1 MSALVPTE
9 TRLSALE
16 REPLHVAFDPDV
28 VVIGAGP
35 SGCAAALAYARRGA
49 RVLLVEGRPQQAQR
63 LAGEW
68 LHPCAVEVLK
78 RLGLEPIP
86 AIARHPAGLGFVVF
100 PDKGEEPIPLHYS
113 DGRQGVTC
121 HHRELVTRL
130 RSAAASHPGIQF
142 LQCVRVTSITGQRL
156 TLARQ
161 DGLESATVLT
171 DLVVGADGRSSTTR
185 RALGLADNRTLL
197 SYMAGL
203 LLEDAELPF
212 EGFGHVF
219 LGGPGPTFVCR
230 IGPRHVRACLDVPLE
245 KRRILQEPE
254 ALWTAYRGSFP
265 KQLHVAF
272 RRALQDG
279 PIPWV
284 ANQWRPRVAFGRKGA
299 PLVGDA
305 VGHYHPLTAVG
316 LTMGLMDSYCLAQSK
331 SFSDYSRQRAAD
343 SAVADAVA
351 NALYKVFTHGDDCTL
366 AIRQALFETWRREPG
381 ERRRAMRLLSG
392 EETGPGQFRRA
403 FVKVLSLA
411 FRRTVQQ
418 KVLTGHWLSGACA
431 LRGFG
436 PWLGLLALSG
446 VRNQQSGTRSQESES
461 EVRLFC

>member
-1 MSALVPTE
+1 MTALVPTE
-9 TRLSALE
+9 TQASALDG
-16 REPLHVAFDPDV
+16 EPLQVAFDPDV

-35 SGCAAALAYARRGA
+35 SGCAAALAFARRGA

-68 LHPCAVEVLK
+68 LHPCAVEVLE
-78 RLGLEPIP
+78 RLGLEPMS
-86 AIARHPAGLGFVVF
+86 ATASWGAHPAGLGFVVF
-100 PDKGEEPIPLHYS
+100 PGNGEEPIPLHYS
-113 DGRQGVTC
+113 GGSLGVTC

-130 RSAAASHPGIQF
+130 RTAAASHPGIQF
-142 LQCVRVTSITGQRL
+142 LPGVRVTSIAGQGL
-156 TLARQ
+156 TLAREG
-161 DGLESATVLT
+161 GLETATVVA
-171 DLVVGADGRSSTTR
+171 DLIVGADGRSSTTR
-185 RALGLADNRTLL
+185 RALGLADNRMLL

-230 IGPRHVRACLDVPLE
+230 IGPCHVRACLDVPLA

-254 ALWTAYRGSFP
+254 ALWTAYRSAIP

-279 PIPWV
+279 PIPWA
-284 ANQWRPRVAFGRKGA
+284 ANQRRPRVAFGRKGV

-316 LTMGLMDSYCLAQSK
+316 LTMGLVDSYCLAQSK
-331 SFSDYSRQRAAD
+331 SFSDYSRQRAAE
-343 SAVADAVA
+343 SSVAEAVA
-351 NALYKVFTHGDDCTL
+351 NALYKVFTDADDGTL
-366 AIRQALFETWRREPG
+366 AIRHALFETWRRAPG
-381 ERRRAMRLLSG
+381 ERRLAMRLLSG
-392 EETGPGQFRRA
+392 EETGLGQFRRA
-403 FVKVLSLA
+403 FVRVLALA
-411 FRRTVQQ
+411 LRRTVQQ
-418 KVLTGHWLSGACA
+418 KVLAGRWWNGARD

-436 PWLGLLALSG
+436 PWFGLLALS
-446 VRNQQSGTRSQESES
+446 V
-461 EVRLFC
+461 

>member
-1 MSALVPTE
+1 MSVRNGE
-9 TRLSALE
+9 S
-16 REPLHVAFDPDV
+16 LHVAFDPDV

-35 SGCAAALAYARRGA
+35 SGCAAALAFARRGA

-68 LHPCAVEVLK
+68 LHPCAVEVLE
-78 RLGLEPIP
+78 RLGLEPISVT
-86 AIARHPAGLGFVVF
+86 ARHPAGLGFVVF
-100 PDKGEEPIPLHYS
+100 PGNGEEPIPLHYS
-113 DGRQGVTC
+113 DGNLGATC

-130 RSAAASHPGIQF
+130 RTAAESHPEIQF
-142 LQCVRVTSITGQRL
+142 LPGLRVTSITGQRL
-156 TLARQ
+156 TLAREG
-161 DGLESATVLT
+161 GLESATVVA
-171 DLVVGADGRSSTTR
+171 DLIVGADGRSSTTR

-219 LGGPGPTFVCR
+219 LGGPGPTFACR
-230 IGPRHVRACLDVPLE
+230 IGPRQIRVCLDVPLE

-254 ALWTAYRGSFP
+254 ALWPAYRPAFP
-265 KQLHVAF
+265 KQLHAAF

-279 PIPWV
+279 PIPWA
-284 ANQWRPRVAFGRKGA
+284 ANQRRPRVAFGRKGV

-316 LTMGLMDSYCLAQSK
+316 LTMGLMDSYCLAQSR

-343 SAVADAVA
+343 SSVAEAVA
-351 NALYKVFTHGDDCTL
+351 NALYKVFTDADDGTI
-366 AIRQALFETWRREPG
+366 AIRHALFETWRRAPG
-381 ERRRAMRLLSG
+381 ERRLAMRLLSG

-403 FVKVLSLA
+403 FVRVLALALRRSL
-411 FRRTVQQ
+411 QQ
-418 KVLTGHWLSGACA
+418 KVLAGRWWSGGRA
-431 LRGFG
+431 LRSFG
-436 PWLGLLALSG
+436 PWLGLLALPGFSCS
-446 VRNQQSGTRSQESES
+446 VNFR
-461 EVRLFC
+461 

>member
-9 TRLSALE
+9 TRASAPNGESLY
-16 REPLHVAFDPDV
+16 VAFDPDV

-35 SGCAAALAYARRGA
+35 SGCAAALAFARRGA

-78 RLGLEPIP
+78 RLGLEPMSATP
-86 AIARHPAGLGFVVF
+86 RWVAHPAGLGFAVF
-100 PDKGEEPIPLHYS
+100 PGNGQEPIPLHYS
-113 DGRQGVTC
+113 DGSRGLTC

-130 RSAAASHPGIQF
+130 RTAAASHPGIQF
-142 LQCVRVTSITGQRL
+142 LLGVRVISIAGQRL
-156 TLARQ
+156 TLAQ
-161 DGLESATVLT
+161 EGGLETATVVA
-171 DLVVGADGRSSTTR
+171 DLIVGADGRSSTTR
-185 RALGLADNRTLL
+185 RALGLADNRMLL

-230 IGPRHVRACLDVPLE
+230 IGPRHIRVCLDVPLE

-254 ALWTAYRGSFP
+254 ALWTAYRTAFP

-279 PIPWV
+279 PIPWA
-284 ANQWRPRVAFGRKGA
+284 ANQRRPRVAFGRKGV

-331 SFSDYSRQRAAD
+331 SFGDYSRQRTAD
-343 SAVADAVA
+343 SWVAEAVA
-351 NALYKVFTHGDDCTL
+351 NALYKMFTDADDGTL
-366 AIRQALFETWRREPG
+366 AIRHALFETWRRAPG
-381 ERRRAMRLLSG
+381 ERRLAMRLLSG
-392 EETGPGQFRRA
+392 EETDLGQFRRA
-403 FVKVLSLA
+403 FVKVLALA
-411 FRRTVQQ
+411 VRHTMQQ
-418 KVLTGHWLSGACA
+418 KVLAGRWWSGARA
-431 LRGFG
+431 LQGFG

-446 VRNQQSGTRSQESES
+446 FPCGPSFR
-461 EVRLFC
+461 